1 MPFNKGDE
9 MVSRDSVNPL
19 RDQAQRTFENVK
31 ERVRDATEDFDDV
44 GVNPR
49 RILND
54 AQQRIGDFY
63 EISSDWVQQ
72 NRLAS
77 TLALAAVA
85 GVVGFFIGRGSNR
98 ESGI

>member
-1 MPFNKGDE
+1 MAT
-9 MVSRDSVNPL
+9 RDNLNPL

-31 ERVRDATEDFDDV
+31 ERVRDATEDLEDM
-44 GVNPR
+44 GTEPR

-63 EISSDWVQQ
+63 EVSSDWVQQ

-85 GVVGFFIGRGSNR
+85 GAVGFFIGRGSNNR
-98 ESGI
+98 DSGI

>member
-1 MPFNKGDE
+1 MAT
-9 MVSRDSVNPL
+9 RDNLNPL

-31 ERVRDATEDFDDV
+31 ERVRDATEDLEDM
-44 GVNPR
+44 GTEPR

-63 EISSDWVQQ
+63 EVSSDWVQQ

-85 GVVGFFIGRGSNR
+85 GVVGFFIGRGSNNR
-98 ESGI
+98 DMGI

>member
-1 MPFNKGDE
+1 
-9 MVSRDSVNPL
+9 MVTRDNLNPL

-31 ERVRDATEDFDDV
+31 ERVRDATEDMEDM
-44 GVNPR
+44 GTNPR

-54 AQQRIGDFY
+54 AQERVGDFY

-72 NRLAS
+72 NRMAS

-85 GVVGFFIGRGSNR
+85 GVVGFFIGRSNGKR
-98 ESGI
+98 DLGI

>member
-1 MPFNKGDE
+1 MAT
-9 MVSRDSVNPL
+9 RDNLNPL

-31 ERVRDATEDFDDV
+31 ERVRDATEDLDDM
-44 GVNPR
+44 GTEPR

-63 EISSDWVQQ
+63 EVSSDWVQQ

-85 GVVGFFIGRGSNR
+85 GVVGFFIGRGNSNR
-98 ESGI
+98 DSGI